1 MRFGIQ
7 TKLIVF
13 SILLV
18 LLVGGSISFYSIY
31 RGRRD
36 VLAAFER
43 KALDVGQLL
52 AETASDKIYFLDIA
66 ELRSELRNAQLNSD
80 ISYIYVTDRTGKFLA
95 GVGTDEDRGSAE
107 SFLKSEILLNK
118 TQWVYRNDNT
128 TLTIGGPIRLP
139 DHRWLGSIIVG
150 YSIERAYR
158 AVEESARA
166 NLVLT
171 LLCVGV
177 GALLAVGLS
186 LSFTRPLLSIM
197 KAAEKLGHGDL
208 SVRARLNRSDEFAN
222 LGNAIDHMAAGLA
235 ASRDEVEALNR
246 KLEQRVAER
255 TAQLERVNE
264 ALHDAESRQRELVE
278 SVQAIV
284 WEADAQTGQFFFVSP
299 AAEEILS
306 YPINDWLETP
316 NFLAGIIH
324 PEDQDQAL
332 AYGQISTLEGRDHT
346 FEYRALAADGRVVG
360 LRDLVRVI
368 RDEHGTPQR
377 LRGVMVEVSER
388 MRAEEALRNSVR
400 NLEMLQRFSGTI
412 LVEEDPNRGL
422 EKILRRYVPE
432 AGFDLGTILLTEPDG
447 AVMEAVAACG
457 YRDPRHVQRKRT
469 GRPSHRGRSFNG
481 PLVIETLQKED
492 GYRTLKEEGI
502 VTVLIVPIH
511 SGDRI
516 IGMLQ
521 LGMREPRQILPTE
534 ISLAESV
541 AHQLG
546 IAIQKAKL
554 REEVERNLRRLRA
567 LYEINVSATSSL
579 ELNTVLN
586 LLLAKIN
593 LFLPLSGAS
602 TIRLLNQAT
611 GKLELKVAQNIPTEE
626 LRGFAARNQLSF
638 AQVVFEHRDA
648 LRLSDAPEDPRC
660 PDPEF
665 YRAHGLIS
673 YLGVPLVV
681 KGKTIGVLSLWARA
695 PQEFKNAD
703 VEFVKILASQA
714 AMAIS
719 NAQLYEDSLRQAE
732 ALAQAKELA
741 ESATRAKSEFLAN
754 MSHEIRTPMN
764 AVIGMTGLLLD
775 SELNQEQYEYAETIR
790 KSGDALLELIND
802 ILDFSKVES
811 GRLDV
816 EHLPFDIRQCVEEA
830 TDLVA
835 PRVAEKGLELVCS
848 IDAGAPPGIVGDLG
862 RVRQVVVNLLTNA
875 IKFTPKGIVVVEV
888 KRGVERSDGLTEV
901 LFAVKDTGIGIPF
914 DRMDRL
920 FKSFSQ
926 VDSSTTRLY
935 GGTGLGL
942 AICRQLVE
950 LMKGRIWVESEL
962 GKGSTFYFTIIGK
975 QAEAQKVMERR
986 AELNGRRV
994 LSVDDQ
1000 EVNRTIVER
1009 QLHTQGMQ
1017 VQSAASGKEALAYL
1031 RCGEPFDVI
1040 ILDMQMPE
1048 MDGSELATKI
1058 RALKN
1063 YQTTPLV
1070 MLTSVGRPEIHSA
1083 RFAGLLTKPVKAAQ
1097 LFDILSKVLG
1107 KRVAQTAVARAGIEK
1122 DMGKRHPLT
1131 ILLAEDNV
1139 VNQKVAL
1146 KILDRMGYRADVASN
1161 GMEAVAAVGRQRYD
1175 VILMDVQMPEMD
1187 GVEATTRIRERQ
1199 RVNRPWIIALT
1210 ANALRGDKE
1219 RYLGVGMD
1227 DYLSKPIK
1235 IEELAHALERS
1246 RPMDGESAMEL

>member
-13 SILLV
+13 SIALV
-18 LLVGGSISFYSIY
+18 LLVGGGISFYSIY

-43 KALDVGQLL
+43 KAFDIGQLL
-52 AETASDKIYFLDIA
+52 AEAASDKIYFLDIA
-66 ELRSELRNAQLNSD
+66 ELRGELKNAQLNSD
-80 ISYIYVTDRTGKFLA
+80 ISYIYVTDRTGKILA
-95 GVGTDEDRGSAE
+95 GVGTDGDRRAAE
-107 SFLKSEILLNK
+107 SFLRSEVLLNEAD
-118 TQWVYRNDNT
+118 WVYRNDNT

-158 AVEESARA
+158 AVEESAQA
-166 NLVLT
+166 SLVLT

-186 LSFTRPLLSIM
+186 LSFTRPLLSII
-197 KAAEKLGHGDL
+197 KAAEKIGHGDL
-208 SVRARLNRSDEFAN
+208 SVKARLNRSDEFAQ
-222 LGNAIDHMAAGLA
+222 LGNTIDQMAAGLA
-235 ASRDEVEALNR
+235 NSREQVETLNR

-255 TAQLERVNE
+255 TAQLECANE
-264 ALHDAESRQRELVE
+264 ALHETESRQRELME
-278 SVQAIV
+278 SVKAIV
-284 WEADAQTGQFFFVSP
+284 WEADAHTGQFSIVSP
-299 AAEEILS
+299 AAEEILG
-306 YPINDWLETP
+306 YPVKDWLEKP
-316 NFLAGIIH
+316 NFLVGIIH
-324 PEDQDQAL
+324 PDDREQAV
-332 AYGQISTLEGRDHT
+332 AYSQVSALEGRDHV

-368 RDEHGTPQR
+368 RDDNGTPQR

-412 LVEEDPNRGL
+412 LGEEDPKTGL
-422 EKILRRYVPE
+422 EKILHRYVPE

-447 AVMEAVAACG
+447 AVMEAVTVCG
-457 YRDPRHVQRKRT
+457 YRDPSRVQRRYT
-469 GRPSHRGRSFNG
+469 GRPTHRGLGFNG
-481 PLVIETLQKED
+481 PSVIENLQKEE
-492 GYRTLKEEGI
+492 GYRTLKREGI

-511 SGDRI
+511 SGDHI

-521 LGMREPRQILPTE
+521 LGMREPRRILPSE

-554 REEVERNLRRLRA
+554 SDEVERNLRRLRA

-579 ELNTVLN
+579 ELNTVLD

-602 TIRLLNQAT
+602 TIRLLDHAT
-611 GKLELKVAQNIPTEE
+611 GKLELKVARNIPTEE
-626 LRGFAARNQLSF
+626 LREFAARKQQSF
-638 AQVVFEHRDA
+638 AQIVFENRDA
-648 LRLSDAPEDPRC
+648 LRLSDAPGDPRC
-660 PDPEF
+660 PDCGF

-681 KGKTIGVLSLWARA
+681 KGKTIGVLSLWAREQ
-695 PQEFKNAD
+695 QEFKSED

-775 SELNQEQYEYAETIR
+775 SELNHEQYEYAETIR

-830 TDLVA
+830 ADLVA

-848 IDAGAPPGIVGDLG
+848 IDAEAPPGIVGDLG
-862 RVRQVVVNLLTNA
+862 RVRQVLVNLLTNA
-875 IKFTPKGIVVVEV
+875 VKFTPKGIIVVEV
-888 KRGVERSDGLTEV
+888 KRGEERSDGKTEV

-950 LMKGRIWVESEL
+950 LMGGRIWAESEL
-962 GKGSTFYFTIIGK
+962 GKGSLFYFTIIGK
-975 QAEAQKVMERR
+975 QAEGQKAMEMR
-986 AELNGRRV
+986 AELDGRRV

-1000 EVNRTIVER
+1000 EVNRTIVAR
-1009 QLHTQGMQ
+1009 QLKTQSMQ
-1017 VQSAASGKEALAYL
+1017 VKSAASGKEALAYL
-1031 RCGEPFDVI
+1031 RDGERFDVI

-1048 MDGSELATKI
+1048 MDGLELATKI
-1058 RALKN
+1058 REMKN
-1063 YQTTPLV
+1063 YNATPLV
-1070 MLTSVGRPEIHSA
+1070 MLTSVGRPEIHSGL
-1083 RFAGLLTKPVKAAQ
+1083 FAGLLTKPVKAGQ
-1097 LFDILSKVLG
+1097 LFDVLSKVLG
-1107 KRVAQTAVARAGIEK
+1107 RRVAQTEGARGGIEK
-1122 DMGKRHPLT
+1122 DMGTRHPLR
-1131 ILLAEDNV
+1131 ILVAEDNV

-1161 GMEAVAAVGRQRYD
+1161 GMEAVAAVVRQRYD

-1187 GVEATTRIRERQ
+1187 GVEATGRIREGQ
-1199 RVNRPWIIALT
+1199 RANRPWIIALT

-1235 IEELAHALERS
+1235 IEELAQALARS
-1246 RPMDGESAMEL
+1246 RPMDGEAAMEL